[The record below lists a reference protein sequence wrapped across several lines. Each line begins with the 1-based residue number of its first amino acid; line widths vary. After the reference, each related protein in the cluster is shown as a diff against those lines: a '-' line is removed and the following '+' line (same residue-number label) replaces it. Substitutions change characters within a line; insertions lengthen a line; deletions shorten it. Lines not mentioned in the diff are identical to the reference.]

1 MKVFL
6 LGYMACGK
14 STIGKVLAKNIKLK
28 FVDLDNFIEE
38 QEENTISEIFEAQG
52 EIKFRKL
59 ERFYLEKLVNSNED
73 MVVSLGGG
81 TPCYYDS
88 IDYINESNNANTFY
102 LRTQLNVLVERLKL
116 EKDTRPVVKR
126 FNDDELFEFI
136 GKHLFE
142 RSYYYNKAQH
152 IINNETIDDTVSQ
165 IQSYL
170 S

>member
-136 GKHLFE
+136 AKHLFE